1 MPPKSTKGN
10 YRVLIVG
17 SGQIGTRH
25 LQAVASLP
33 QVSEVE
39 IVDPHPAAARLGQER
54 LTEISDCQAATT
66 FRWLS
71 SLEEATVGGDL
82 CIVATQADVRC
93 QVVCRVA
100 ETLGYSNFLLE
111 KVVAQSVQEYES
123 LIEFANVKG
132 LSVWVNCKTRAY
144 PFHQRTL
151 RYLNQIEPVTFSVMG
166 SNHGL
171 ATNGVHAADLFLAYD
186 GTNQIH
192 SSGARIDPQLHPSK
206 RGEGIFDLSGT
217 LHGYTDKGSR
227 FMLSY
232 SSDNHGQEHTT
243 IMTPRYRC
251 IVDHMQRWAYES
263 DADSGWAWRPAIFD
277 GNLLVSHMTKAFATD
292 IMTLGRCELPTLG
305 DCFPAH
311 QFILSELLPHFN
323 KLLGVEGDRCPV
335 T

>member
-1 MPPKSTKGN
+1 MGKNGKF
-10 YRVLIVG
+10 RVLIVG

-33 QVSEVE
+33 QLSEVE
-39 IVDPHPAAARLGQER
+39 IVDPHPAAVRLGKER
-54 LTEISDCQAATT
+54 LSEISDCQTSTT

-71 SLEEATVGGDL
+71 SLEKATVGGDL

-111 KVVAQSVQEYES
+111 KVVSQSVHEYES
-123 LIEFANVKG
+123 LIEFTHVKG
-132 LSVWVNCKTRAY
+132 LSVWVNCKSRAY
-144 PFHQRTL
+144 PFHQRAQG
-151 RYLNQIEPVTFSVMG
+151 YLNPSEPVQFSVLG

-186 GTNQIH
+186 GANQIH
-192 SSGARIDPQLHPSK
+192 SSGSIIDPILHPSK

-217 LHGYTDKGSR
+217 LHGYTEKGSH
-227 FMLSY
+227 FMVSY
-232 SSDNHGQEHTT
+232 SSDNHSQEHTT

-251 IVDHMQRWAYES
+251 IVDQMRHWAYES
-263 DADSGWAWRPAIFD
+263 DADNGWAWRPAIFD
-277 GNLLVSHMTKAFATD
+277 DNLLISQMTKAFATD
-292 IMTLGRCELPTLG
+292 ILTMGRCELPTLEE
-305 DCFPAH
+305 CFPAH
-311 QFILSELLPHFN
+311 KFILSELLPHFN
-323 KLLGVEGDRCPV
+323 KLLDVKGDRCPV